1 MAHVENT
8 SSQAQSGR
16 LIVTICL
23 GVVFGMA
30 GLSYASVPL
39 YKLFCQVTGYG
50 GTTQTA
56 DIAPDV
62 ILDREMTIRFDA
74 NTSRG
79 LAWDFKPGHG
89 PMKVRVGETNLAY
102 YEAHNPTD
110 KPITGM
116 AIFNVTPQ
124 EAGYYFTKIE
134 CFCFTEQT
142 LAPGERVDMPVSFFI
157 DPEIAE
163 EQNLDSVKTITLSYT
178 FYPKEQTASL
188 AGK

>member
-1 MAHVENT
+1 MALQENT
-8 SSQAQSGR
+8 FSQARSGR
-16 LIVTICL
+16 MIVTICL

-74 NTSRG
+74 NTTRG
-79 LAWDFKPGHG
+79 LAWEFEPGHG
-89 PMKVRVGETNLAY
+89 PMTVKVGETNLAY
-102 YEAHNPTD
+102 YQAHNPTD

-142 LAPGERVDMPVSFFI
+142 LAPGETVDMPVSFFI

-163 EQNLDSVKTITLSYT
+163 EPNLGSVKTITLSYT
-178 FYPKEQTASL
+178 FYPKEHTVAS
-188 AGK
+188 AGN